1 MCDRSLPDV
10 PLPSGWAS
18 NVKSAV
24 LYVTSLAHYAITCAR
39 GWAASSINARVRL
52 AACCDRLRQEAE
64 LLREETRIK
73 DTRMAK
79 LDPRRRPHYH
89 HTVFY
94 RLIGH
99 LGSSKTARR
108 SNRELVAGKRFGLR
122 LGFGTIRGSA
132 PGSGW
137 IGRSGLDKGG
147 GKCSPSRNGNG
158 QWQ

>member
-89 HTVFY
+89 HT
-94 RLIGH
+94 G
-99 LGSSKTARR
+99 
-108 SNRELVAGKRFGLR
+108 
-122 LGFGTIRGSA
+122 
-132 PGSGW
+132 
-137 IGRSGLDKGG
+137 SGLDKGG
-147 GKCSPSRNGNG
+147 GKCSPNRNGNG

>member
-79 LDPRRRPHYH
+79 LDPRRRPYYSP
-89 HTVFY
+89 TERMAILELKAAQGWSLAQSANAFFS
-94 RLIGH
+94 ISGW
-99 LGSSKTARR
+99 R
-108 SNRELVAGKRFGLR
+108 SNRRFSNAAQ
-122 LGFGTIRGSA
+122 LGRTTLIRS
-132 PGSGW
+132 S
-137 IGRSGLDKGG
+137 
-147 GKCSPSRNGNG
+147 
-158 QWQ
+158 